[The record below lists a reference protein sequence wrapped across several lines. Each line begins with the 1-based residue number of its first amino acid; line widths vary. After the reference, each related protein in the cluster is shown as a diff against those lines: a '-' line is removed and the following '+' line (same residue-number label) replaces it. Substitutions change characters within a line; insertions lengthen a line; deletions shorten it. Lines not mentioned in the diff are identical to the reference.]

1 MYIWLSTID
10 KTSTYSPFQ
19 KLLPS
24 IGSEVFVLFLERLRG
39 ECDKE
44 KKAREEVFVRKY
56 RCVFWVTN
64 DYSFWIGFYS
74 YVLF

>member
-24 IGSEVFVLFLERLRG
+24 IGSEVFVLFLEKLRG

-56 RCVFWVTN
+56 RCVFCVT
-64 DYSFWIGFYS
+64 
-74 YVLF
+74 LFIFNRFL